1 MNIEIPRSQL
11 TASQWRLLQS
21 REKQVLVAGGFGSG
35 KTTAIGLKLVQL
47 KAENPGV
54 PGLLMA
60 QSWRALWSI
69 TLRRLMSTLRR
80 ILPRSELPV
89 VRDRMGECYLDF
101 GDGAPVFLRSA
112 HDSSTFDGLDVGWG
126 CGDEPRYWPK
136 MSHEVFMGRIRV
148 KCPRSQLCYSSTPA
162 LNWLSDEFNSGRPHR
177 ELIRA
182 PTSENERN
190 LGPDFIPNLRLS
202 YSRRMQQAVIDG
214 HFVPLEGVVY
224 EYVDLHDPQSG
235 WFVDHRTSSSL
246 KTILAVDPG
255 YRRSAWLWIQEV
267 SPTQWVVVDQMM
279 PDDKSDEA
287 NVQAVNDRGIPIDEV
302 WCDPASDQTES
313 TMSLDTITM
322 LQQIKGRTKNGPA
335 ISYITGPYRS
345 LSYGVDK
352 VRTLFGDGDKQPTR
366 LKFARSL
373 IAQEATMAKGRTPR
387 GILRDVMAYQY
398 PEMKDGRS
406 VSDDPLKDGVHDHA
420 NDALRYFGVGMWL
433 TSPLR
438 QLDYD
443 LQRSTAQGF
452 RRAA

>member
-1 MNIEIPRSQL
+1 MAMTRAK
-11 TASQWRLLQS
+11 ASQITTKLGSTGTVRGLDDKLREFVSVKDFGADNTGATNCYAAVESAWTYCLANGKDLYFPSGTYSVKSENNFPFGRIDGLPPVSLLDC
-21 REKQVLVAGGFGSG
+21 K
-35 KTTAIGLKLVQL
+35 
-47 KAENPGV
+47 N
-54 PGLLMA
+54 
-60 QSWRALWSI
+60 I
-69 TLRRLMSTLRR
+69 T
-80 ILPRSELPV
+80 I
-89 VRDRMGECYLDF
+89 F
-101 GDGAPVFLRSA
+101 GDGPTTILRTDTVGGA
-112 HDSSTFDGLDVGWG
+112 DVL
-126 CGDEPRYWPK
+126 
-136 MSHEVFMGRIRV
+136 
-148 KCPRSQLCYSSTPA
+148 Q
-162 LNWLSDEFNSGRPHR
+162 FNGAKNLHV
-177 ELIRA
+177 
-182 PTSENERN
+182 RN
-190 LGPDFIPNLRLS
+190 LKL
-202 YSRRMQQAVIDG
+202 MATV
-214 HFVPLEGVVY
+214 
-224 EYVDLHDPQSG
+224 SG
-235 WFVDHRTSSSL
+235 
-246 KTILAVDPG
+246 
-255 YRRSAWLWIQEV
+255 SAAG
-267 SPTQWVVVDQMM
+267 S
-279 PDDKSDEA
+279 
-287 NVQAVNDRGIPIDEV
+287 NGISVTGGFDNITIDEV